1 MVLCIIQNFFKRK
14 FYCKMDNLY
23 FKDGSQ
29 FFGHIFWDKVW
40 QQPLFL
46 KATTLLNIF
55 LLNVNFNKF
64 TIVLHFFLIYITQ
77 ACKISRKSKI
87 NSYIIN
93 QMFKFQVFCSLKL
106 FIKNKFMDWII
117 NNIWLTQNL
126 TYVFFLR
133 TFDMCVKN
141 INNMQFKIFKIRSHI
156 MFFFSGSCSLK
167 LKPSL

>member
-1 MVLCIIQNFFKRK
+1 MDHSSSAISFGTK
-14 FYCKMDNLY
+14 FDNNLY
-23 FKDGSQ
+23 TLKLQ
-29 FFGHIFWDKVW
+29 LYLIFFYWMWILTNS
-40 QQPLFL
+40 PLYY
-46 KATTLLNIF
+46 I
-55 LLNVNFNKF
+55 
-64 TIVLHFFLIYITQ
+64 FFLIYITQ

-87 NSYIIN
+87 NSYIIY

-133 TFDMCVKN
+133 TFDMCIKN

-167 LKPSL
+167 LQPSL

>member
-1 MVLCIIQNFFKRK
+1 MDHSSSAISFGTK
-14 FYCKMDNLY
+14 FDNNLY
-23 FKDGSQ
+23 SLKLQ
-29 FFGHIFWDKVW
+29 LYLIF
-40 QQPLFL
+40 
-46 KATTLLNIF
+46 F

-87 NSYIIN
+87 KSYIIN

-167 LKPSL
+167 LQPSL